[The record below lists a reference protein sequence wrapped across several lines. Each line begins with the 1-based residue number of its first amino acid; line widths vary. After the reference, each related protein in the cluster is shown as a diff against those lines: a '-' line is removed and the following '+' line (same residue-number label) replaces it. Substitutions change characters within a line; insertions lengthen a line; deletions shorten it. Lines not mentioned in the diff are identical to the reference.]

1 MESADTKV
9 CPFCAE
15 VIKSEALKCKFCGSD
30 LTTDTSKTIFSQG
43 DRVPLDASAPTKL
56 DAGVILGGKYEIV
69 GMIGKGG
76 MGSVYEAREI
86 DFDVDRMVAVKVL
99 HQDLFA
105 DERLGKRFESEIKIA
120 ARLDH
125 PNIVPIYNIVR
136 DGSLLFFVM
145 KHLGNQTLK
154 QIIRRTGGLDESR
167 LRYIGARIAAALA
180 YLHDRGTIHRDIKS
194 NNIMIGAED
203 HATLMDFGISKSED
217 GTMLTASGEILG
229 TAPYMSPEQW
239 DGQLDHRSDIFSLG
253 IVLYEMAT
261 GDVPFRSERTTE
273 LMRMILSKPTP
284 PIKLKRM
291 DLSEDLCATIERC
304 LEKRTDNRFQSMA
317 DLKCAL
323 EGKTPLPSV
332 EADEALTIVAAAAEP
347 NTDTLDQTMTAGGQ
361 DISGRISSAED
372 CFSSGDL
379 DGAIDALNTAL
390 KESPNNAEVEII
402 LERYQEKRNT
412 EKEVL
417 KLARG
422 LIEEG
427 NFEDAKKALSEFME
441 MYASKK
447 VGVELMQLEKHRTPS
462 VEEISPQLTA
472 SQTKKRGFSATS
484 PFVLVPA
491 IFIILLILFAFI
503 FPIVAPYPASRIF
516 DSMGDSAYKIG
527 SYTSPPIF
535 NANSLYLKSQ
545 KLLKNPSNKTK
556 IQKKRAKIV
565 SYYQKRGTDAF
576 KQGQYSKALANFKKA
591 RKINPNLS
599 QLNKDY
605 NAALAKQK

>member
-1 MESADTKV
+1 VESVDTKV

-30 LTTDTSKTIFSQG
+30 LTTDTNKTILSQG

-56 DAGVILGGKYEIV
+56 EAGVILGGKYKII

-203 HATLMDFGISKSED
+203 HATLMDFGISKSEG

-253 IVLYEMAT
+253 VVLYEMAT

-323 EGKTPLPSV
+323 EGKTPLPTV
-332 EADEALTIVAAAAEP
+332 DEALTIVAAAAEP
-347 NTDTLDQTMTAGGQ
+347 NTGALDQTMTAGGQ
-361 DISGRISSAED
+361 DVSSRISSAED

-390 KESPNNAEVEII
+390 KESPNNGEVETI
-402 LERYQEKRNT
+402 LERYQEKRDAEQEALT
-412 EKEVL
+412 
-417 KLARG
+417 LARG
-422 LIEEG
+422 LIKKG

-462 VEEISPQLTA
+462 VEELSPQLAA
-472 SQTKKRGFSATS
+472 SQTKKRGFSPTS
-484 PFVLVPA
+484 PFVLIPVGL
-491 IFIILLILFAFI
+491 IILLILFAFI
-503 FPIVAPYPASRIF
+503 FPIVSPYPASRLF

-527 SYTSPPIF
+527 FYTSPPLL

-545 KLLKNPSNKTK
+545 KRLKNPGNKAK
-556 IQKKRAKIV
+556 IQKKRVKIV
-565 SYYQKRGTDAF
+565 NYYHKRGTAAF
-576 KQGQYSKALANFKKA
+576 KQGQYSKALTNFKKA